1 MNKAITTLWLDLIT
15 VVLAAI
21 VLVARDNNTRLRR
34 IEQKLSRSAVRGA
47 LLVNT
52 ATETTDGHQDNP

>member
-1 MNKAITTLWLDLIT
+1 MNKAITTLWLVLIT

-34 IEQKLSRSAVRGA
+34 IEQKLSPSAVRGA
-47 LLVNT
+47 LLVNA